1 MLPAAEARSPNQ
13 ETAMASPLN
22 PADGSLLKLPAPVQD
37 SSLLKAKAQWL
48 SLLLPLRYQ
57 SLSHNMTGNASGKGE
72 LRGGGEEKTSAGDSR
87 VPCPKPAFIPYHRRN
102 TAHPAP
108 PFGVGFTPYQ
118 VRANASRLPSRLGT
132 QSCP

>member
-48 SLLLPLRYQ
+48 SL
-57 SLSHNMTGNASGKGE
+57 
-72 LRGGGEEKTSAGDSR
+72 
-87 VPCPKPAFIPYHRRN
+87 
-102 TAHPAP
+102 
-108 PFGVGFTPYQ
+108 
-118 VRANASRLPSRLGT
+118 
-132 QSCP
+132 